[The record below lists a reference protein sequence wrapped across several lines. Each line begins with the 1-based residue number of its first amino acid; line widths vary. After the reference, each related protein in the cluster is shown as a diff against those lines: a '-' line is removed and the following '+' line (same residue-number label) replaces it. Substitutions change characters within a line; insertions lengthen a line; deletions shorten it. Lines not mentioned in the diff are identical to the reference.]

1 MWDKLDSIE
10 ARYERLGEELSKP
23 DITRDRERFQEVAKT
38 HSDLS
43 EIVVPYRERKV
54 LQKQL
59 EESRELLR
67 DPDPEVGELAQAEIE
82 ELEPRIAELEQVLR
96 VRLLPKDPLD
106 EKDVILEVRAGAG
119 GEEASLWAG
128 NLLRMYLR
136 YAERQNWK
144 TEILSE
150 NATGMGGYKEVVVAV
165 KGSGAYSH
173 LKFEAGA
180 HRVQRVPAT
189 ESSGRIHTSAAT
201 VAVMP
206 EVEAVEVDLH
216 PDDLE
221 WDTFR
226 ASSAG
231 GQHMQKNET
240 AVRVTHKPTRVAVV
254 CQDERSQAQNRE
266 KALRMLRARL
276 FDLKLAEQNAERA
289 ANRRLQVG
297 TGDRS
302 DKIRT
307 YNFGQNR
314 VTDHRIG
321 LTLVNRLEGIMDGD
335 INDIVEALRQADEAD
350 RLGEMDEAA
359 D

>member
-67 DPDPEVGELAQAEIE
+67 DPDPEVGELAKAEIE

>member
-67 DPDPEVGELAQAEIE
+67 DPDPEVGELAKAEIE
-82 ELEPRIAELEQVLR
+82 DLEPRIAELEQVLR